1 MAEVKE
7 DVPSNKESAEKDVV
21 SNKESAEKDV
31 VSKVVY
37 HISSIV

>member
-1 MAEVKE
+1 MAEIKE
-7 DVPSNKESAEKDVV
+7 DVPSDEEPAE
-21 SNKESAEKDV
+21 EDV

>member
-1 MAEVKE
+1 MAEIK
-7 DVPSNKESAEKDVV
+7 DVPSDEEPAE
-21 SNKESAEKDV
+21 EDV